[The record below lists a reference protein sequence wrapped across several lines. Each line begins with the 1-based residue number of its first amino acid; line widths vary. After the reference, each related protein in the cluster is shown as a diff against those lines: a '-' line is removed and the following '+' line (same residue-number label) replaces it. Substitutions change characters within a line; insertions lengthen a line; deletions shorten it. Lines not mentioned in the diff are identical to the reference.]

1 MSTTLG
7 SAPARS
13 PRTLDERTA
22 RVAAAARAAD
32 VSFVVLSGYDA
43 VFYATGMLVPQEL
56 GVPFVAGGPDLAVV
70 APDGETW
77 LVVPRMR
84 AGAARA
90 SRADHVVEYGDDT
103 LGALTPATSYAAAV
117 RGLLDGPL
125 RAAAAA
131 GPGRVLVQPDSL
143 TAPVAELLRERGHR
157 LADVTDA
164 LRTARKVK
172 TAEELAAL
180 RRCAGLTSAAQR
192 RAREVARP
200 GRTELEAFAD
210 VRAVWDGGVGHRC
223 EVTGDF
229 LSGVDRTAA
238 VVGWATDRVLR
249 DGDPVIADLA
259 PRLDGY
265 WGDSAATFVLGEP
278 SPRLRAQHAA
288 VRRAL
293 DAGLSALRPGLTAGA
308 LDEVVRSALARD
320 GHAYPH
326 HTGHSVGAASHEFPT
341 IAPGVDVPLE
351 EDMVL
356 LLEPGAYDPEAGGVR
371 LEWMVRVRAD
381 GVEVM
386 SDFPLDL

>member
-1 MSTTLG
+1 
-7 SAPARS
+7 
-13 PRTLDERTA
+13 
-22 RVAAAARAAD
+22 
-32 VSFVVLSGYDA
+32 
-43 VFYATGMLVPQEL
+43 
-56 GVPFVAGGPDLAVV
+56 
-70 APDGETW
+70 
-77 LVVPRMR
+77 MR

-103 LGALTPATSYAAAV
+103 LGAVAPATAYAAAL
-117 RGLLDGPL
+117 RGLLAGAPGG
-125 RAAAAA
+125 AGAA
-131 GPGRVLVQPDSL
+131 GVRGVLVQPDSL

-157 LADVTDA
+157 LVDATDA

-180 RRCAGLTSAAQR
+180 RRCAALTSAAQR
-192 RAREVARP
+192 RARAAARP

-210 VRAVWDGGVGHRC
+210 VRAVWDGDLGHRC

-229 LSGVDRTAA
+229 VSGVERTAG

-249 DGDPVIADLA
+249 EGDPVIADLA

-278 SPRLRAQHAA
+278 TARLRSMHAA

-293 DAGLSALRPGLTAGA
+293 DAGLAALRPGVTAGA
-308 LDEVVRSALARD
+308 LDEVVRSVLARD
-320 GHAYPH
+320 GHTYPH
-326 HTGHSVGAASHEFPT
+326 HTGHSVGTASHEFPT
-341 IAPGVDVPLE
+341 ISPGVDVPLE
-351 EDMVL
+351 EDMVV

-381 GVEVM
+381 GAEVM
-386 SDFPLDL
+386 SDFSLDL

>member
-1 MSTTLG
+1 MST
-7 SAPARS
+7 
-13 PRTLDERTA
+13 TLDERTA
-22 RVAAAARAAD
+22 RVAAAVRSAEA
-32 VSFVVLSGYDA
+32 SFAVLSGYDA
-43 VFYATGMLVPQEL
+43 VFYATGMLVSQEL

-70 APDGETW
+70 SPEGETW

-103 LGALTPATSYAAAV
+103 LGALAPATAYAAAV
-117 RGLLDGPL
+117 RGLLDGAPGEAL
-125 RAAAAA
+125 GGA
-131 GPGRVLVQPDSL
+131 GRVLVQPDSL
-143 TAPVAELLRERGHR
+143 TAPVAELLRERAHR
-157 LADVTDA
+157 LVDATDA

-192 RAREVARP
+192 RAREVALP

-210 VRAVWDGGVGHRC
+210 VRAVWDGDVGHRC

-229 LSGVDRTAA
+229 VSGVERTAA

-249 DGDPVIADLA
+249 EGDPVIADLA

-278 SPRLRAQHAA
+278 TARLRAMHAA
-288 VRRAL
+288 VRGAL
-293 DAGLSALRPGLTAGA
+293 DAGLTALRPGVTAGA
-308 LDEVVRSALARD
+308 LDDVVRAALARD
-320 GHAYPH
+320 GYAYPH

-351 EDMVL
+351 EGMVV
-356 LLEPGAYDPEAGGVR
+356 LLEPGAYDPEVGGVR
-371 LEWMVRVRAD
+371 LEWMVRVGAD
-381 GVEVM
+381 GAEVM
-386 SDFPLDL
+386 SDFALDL